1 MPMYECFLC
10 DNPFEFGT
18 RAYLGKRARAWDIMV
33 CNGCLAVNRDGVV
46 AEIYPHLAVHLEVR
60 GIQPEKDAE
69 GCILW
74 PSN

>member
-1 MPMYECFLC
+1 MSAFYATIPLNSVC
-10 DNPFEFGT
+10 
-18 RAYLGKRARAWDIMV
+18 KRVRAWDIMV

-46 AEIYPHLAVHLEVR
+46 PETYPHLAVHLDVR